1 MKYVECWG
9 VGATQKWPRDTN
21 KLMKLFNSGNRS
33 IAQTMKG
40 CLSSIAIAATAVTLS
55 SCGDKEEKAV
65 GALGGDSAGKSLV
78 ITAIPDE
85 KVSDQEAKFKAL
97 QDFLAKELEID
108 VSFSISADYTAAVE
122 RFKNGEVHLVWFGGL
137 TGVQA
142 RKAVPGARAI
152 AQGDV
157 DPQYKS
163 YFIAHKST
171 GLTKA
176 DAFPEAIK
184 DMTFTF
190 GSKSSTSG
198 RLMPTY
204 FIMKETGKSPEDY
217 FSKPVQ
223 FQATG
228 GHDATARAVASGSV
242 QVGALSYKK
251 YDSMIAD
258 GEIKAEDAPI
268 IWQTPY
274 YADYNL
280 TAHPALEELFGEG
293 FIDKLQ
299 KALVDCEDEA
309 VLKAFN
315 RDDLIPAKNEEFEG
329 IYEVAKE
336 VGIMR

>member
-1 MKYVECWG
+1 M
-9 VGATQKWPRDTN
+9 
-21 KLMKLFNSGNRS
+21 NSGNRS
-33 IAQTMKG
+33 ISQKLKG
-40 CLSSIAIAATAVTLS
+40 CIGSALVVTSAIVFT
-55 SCGDKEEKAV
+55 SCGDQKNADSDE
-65 GALGGDSAGKSLV
+65 GAKPSLV

-85 KVSDQEAKFKAL
+85 KVSDQGAKFQAL
-97 QDFLAKELEID
+97 QDYLAKELSID
-108 VSFSISADYTAAVE
+108 VSFSLSNDYTAAVE

-142 RKAVPGARAI
+142 RAAVPGARAI

-157 DPQYKS
+157 DPIYKS

-171 GLTKA
+171 GLAKSA
-176 DAFPEAIK
+176 EFPEAIK

-204 FIMKETGKSPEDY
+204 FIMQETGKNPDD
-217 FSKPVQ
+217 FFTKPVQ
-223 FQATG
+223 FQTTG

-242 QVGALSYKK
+242 QVGVLSYKK
-251 YDSMIAD
+251 YESMVAD
-258 GEIKAEDAPI
+258 GDISAEDAPI
-268 IWQTPY
+268 IWETPN

-280 TAHPALEELFGEG
+280 TVHPALEEMFGAG

-299 KALVDCEDEA
+299 KVLVDCTDKE

-315 RDDLIPAKNEEFEG
+315 RDDLIAAKNEEFEG
-329 IYEVAKE
+329 IEKVAKE
-336 VGIMR
+336 VGLMR

>member
-1 MKYVECWG
+1 
-9 VGATQKWPRDTN
+9 
-21 KLMKLFNSGNRS
+21 MKLFKAGDRS
-33 IAQTMKG
+33 ISQKLKG
-40 CLSSIAIAATAVTLS
+40 CLSSAVIATTAFTLT
-55 SCGDKEEKAV
+55 SCGDKEKDAKSDDAGSSKA
-65 GALGGDSAGKSLV
+65 LV

-85 KVSDQEAKFKAL
+85 KVSDQGANFKAL
-97 QDFLAKELEID
+97 QDYLAKELDIE
-108 VSFSISADYTAAVE
+108 VEFSISKDYPAAVE

-142 RKAVPGARAI
+142 RAAVPGARAI

-171 GLTKA
+171 GLTKSE
-176 DAFPEAIK
+176 DFPEAIK

-204 FIMKETGKSPEDY
+204 FIQEKTGKSPEDF

-223 FQATG
+223 FQSQG

-251 YDSMIAD
+251 YDSMVAD

-268 IWQTPY
+268 IWETPY

-280 TAHPALEELFGEG
+280 TVHPALEENYGEG

-299 KALVDCEDEA
+299 KVLVDCTDKE

-315 RDDLIPAKNEEFEG
+315 RDDLIPAKNEEFDG
-329 IYEVAKE
+329 IVKVAKE
-336 VGIMR
+336 LGMMR

>member
-1 MKYVECWG
+1 
-9 VGATQKWPRDTN
+9 
-21 KLMKLFNSGNRS
+21 MKLFKAGGRS
-33 IAQTMKG
+33 ISQTMKG
-40 CLSSIAIAATAVTLS
+40 CFGSVAVAATALTLS
-55 SCGDKEEKAV
+55 SCGDKNQNAEE
-65 GALGGDSAGKSLV
+65 GSAPSGLV

-97 QDFLAKELEID
+97 QEFLEKELEIE
-108 VSFSISADYTAAVE
+108 VSFSISDDYSAAVE

-171 GLTKA
+171 GLKKSES
-176 DAFPEAIK
+176 FPEAIK

-204 FIMKETGKSPEDY
+204 FIINETGVTPEK
-217 FSKPVQ
+217 FFTQPVQ
-223 FQATG
+223 FQTVG
-228 GHDATARAVASGSV
+228 SHDATARAVASGAV

-251 YDSMIAD
+251 YDSMVAD
-258 GEIKAEDAPI
+258 GEISAEDAPI
-268 IWQTPY
+268 IWTTPY

-280 TAHPALEELFGEG
+280 TAHPDLEKLYGEG

-299 KALVDCEDEA
+299 KVLVDCTDKE

-315 RDDLIPAKNEEFEG
+315 RDDLIPAKNDEFEG
-329 IYEVAKE
+329 IYKVAKE
-336 VGIMR
+336 LGLMR

>member
-1 MKYVECWG
+1 
-9 VGATQKWPRDTN
+9 
-21 KLMKLFNSGNRS
+21 MKLFKAGDRS
-33 IAQTMKG
+33 ISQTMKG
-40 CLSSIAIAATAVTLS
+40 CLGSVAIAATAISLS
-55 SCGDKEEKAV
+55 SCGDKEKDAD
-65 GALGGDSAGKSLV
+65 AKKGGTQKSLV

-85 KVSDQEAKFKAL
+85 KVSDQEANFQAL
-97 QDFLAKELEID
+97 QDYLGEELGID
-108 VSFSISADYTAAVE
+108 VSFSISADYPAAVE

-157 DPQYKS
+157 DPKYKS

-171 GLTKA
+171 GLTKSP
-176 DAFPEAIK
+176 DFPTAIK

-204 FIMKETGKSPEDY
+204 FIMKETGAAPEK
-217 FSKPVQ
+217 FFTKRVQ

-251 YDSMIAD
+251 YDSMVAA
-258 GEIKAEDAPI
+258 GEISAEDAPI
-268 IWQTPY
+268 IWETPD

-280 TAHPALEELFGEG
+280 TVHPALEEMFGEG

-299 KALVDCEDEA
+299 KALVDCTNKD